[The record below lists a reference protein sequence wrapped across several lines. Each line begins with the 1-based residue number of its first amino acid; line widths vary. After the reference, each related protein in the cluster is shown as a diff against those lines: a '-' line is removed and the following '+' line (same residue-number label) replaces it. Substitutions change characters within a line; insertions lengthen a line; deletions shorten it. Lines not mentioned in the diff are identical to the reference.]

1 MIDENF
7 LQSAVRIRR
16 TYLKMANNMDLYRRE
31 AGKVVEKLDETI
43 SKIDAI
49 QKVAED
55 SKVNKNSSFSA
66 EGSLSEMIKILE
78 DVEKEGKRLEELVDP
93 LNKEIEKLSLEEQ
106 ELYRQIKIKHTDLSD
121 EQIIESVTQRLINEN
136 LS

>member
-93 LNKEIEKLSLEEQ
+93 LNKEIEKLMK
-106 ELYRQIKIKHTDLSD
+106 Y
-121 EQIIESVTQRLINEN
+121 
-136 LS
+136 